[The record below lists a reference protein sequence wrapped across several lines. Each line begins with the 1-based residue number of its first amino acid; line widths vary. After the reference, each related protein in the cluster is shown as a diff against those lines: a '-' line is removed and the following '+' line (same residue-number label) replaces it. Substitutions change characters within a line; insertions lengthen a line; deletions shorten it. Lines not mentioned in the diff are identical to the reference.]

1 MDYKFGRMIMMM
13 QRQDPVYSCFFGPYI
28 LTTRIIPGKQQDNIQ
43 EEKERE
49 NELFEMIDDYIEQ
62 A

>member
-1 MDYKFGRMIMMM
+1 MMM

-28 LTTRIIPGKQQDNIQ
+28 LTTRIIPGKQQDNIK